1 MSCWLNLQDIITG
14 LSYTLGHFFIIH
26 PKQAW
31 KSSMTVFEGSCLC
44 KGVSYSIKGEAL
56 AFYHCH
62 CQRCRKANGT
72 GHASNIR
79 IDAKSIE
86 WQGDKSL
93 INRYK
98 VPDAD
103 RFRNDFCSTCGSPM
117 PRYFEEVG
125 FVVLPAGTLDHEP
138 PLQPQARIFN
148 ASRAEWSCSES
159 TSEGK
164 SEAIPCFDTYPE

>member
-1 MSCWLNLQDIITG
+1 MS
-14 LSYTLGHFFIIH
+14 
-26 PKQAW
+26 
-31 KSSMTVFEGSCLC
+31 VFEGSCLC

-72 GHASNIR
+72 GHATNIR
-79 IDAKSIE
+79 IDAQSIE
-86 WQGDKSL
+86 WQGDESL

-103 RFRNDFCSTCGSPM
+103 RFRNDFCSACGSPM
-117 PRYFEEVG
+117 PRYFKEVG

-138 PLQPQARIFN
+138 PLLPQARIFN
-148 ASRAEWSCSES
+148 ASRAEWSCSENRA
-159 TSEGK
+159 
-164 SEAIPCFDTYPE
+164 EAIPCFEAYAK

>member
-1 MSCWLNLQDIITG
+1 MS
-14 LSYTLGHFFIIH
+14 
-26 PKQAW
+26 
-31 KSSMTVFEGSCLC
+31 VFEGSCLC

-79 IDAKSIE
+79 IDAQSIE
-86 WQGDKSL
+86 WQGDESL

-103 RFRNDFCSTCGSPM
+103 RFRNDFCSACGSPM
-117 PRYFEEVG
+117 PRYFKEVG

-148 ASRAEWSCSES
+148 ASRAEWSCSEGAS
-159 TSEGK
+159 KGK

>member
-14 LSYTLGHFFIIH
+14 LSLYFALPAGFHLNHSWIIH
-26 PKQAW
+26 
-31 KSSMTVFEGSCLC
+31 MTVFKGSCLC
-44 KGVSYSIKGEAL
+44 QGVSYSIKGEAL

-79 IDAKSIE
+79 IDTKHIE
-86 WQGDKSL
+86 WQGDESL
-93 INRYK
+93 IHRYK

-103 RFRNDFCSTCGSPM
+103 RFRNDFCSACGSPM

-138 PLQPQARIFN
+138 PLQPQSRIFN
-148 ASRAEWSCSES
+148 ASRAKWSCSNEH
-159 TSEGK
+159 
-164 SEAIPCFDTYPE
+164 AIPCFDAYPE